1 MSSPALSGRMLYLV
15 GGAGNA
21 ERVDVS
27 DLFVKRL
34 AGYGLK
40 VDYVIFSR
48 EAAGVWRKTRWRG
61 AIAYTVGRSRR
72 RGFVGAAI
80 NKLIELTADL
90 QTCRLALIGPYDL
103 VQIRDKFVS
112 AVLCAWAARLRGIRF
127 VYWLSYPYA
136 EHRIAN
142 AEEGQAFL
150 PHLSLFA
157 AKFSAWLL
165 YKVILPRADHVFV
178 QSEQMLR
185 DVESNGIPATK
196 MTAVRMAVGEELLER
211 RAQVVA
217 DTVLYLGTLIRF
229 RRLDI
234 LLEAL
239 KLLKNEHPRAK
250 LIFVG
255 DGEDPRDR
263 QLLEARAVQLGVQE
277 SVEFTGMLPM
287 SDAHDR
293 VASAAVCVSPFYP
306 TPILRSTSPT
316 KLYEYM
322 ALGRP
327 VVVNRHPE
335 QSAVIAESGAGVC
348 VEWSARGF
356 ADGISMLLSNPVSAE
371 RMGARGRE
379 YARKRCIY
387 PVIAP
392 EVAAEYS
399 RMLPTPGGGVGTDP
413 G

>member
-1 MSSPALSGRMLYLV
+1 MSSPALRGRMLYLV

-27 DLFVKRL
+27 DLFARRL
-34 AGYGLK
+34 AGYGLQ

-48 EAAGVWRKTRWRG
+48 EAAGAWRKTPWRG
-61 AIAYTVGRSRR
+61 ATAYVVGRSRR
-72 RGFVGAAI
+72 RGLVGAAI
-80 NKLIELTADL
+80 NKLIELLADL
-90 QTCRLALIGPYDL
+90 RTCRLALTGTYDL

-112 AVLCAWAARLRGIRF
+112 AVLCGWAARLRGIRF

-142 AEEGQAFL
+142 AEAGEAFL
-150 PHLSLFA
+150 PRLSLLT

-185 DVESNGIPATK
+185 DVESNGIPAAK
-196 MTAVRMAVGEELLER
+196 MTAVRMAVGEELLEKR
-211 RAQVVA
+211 GQVVA
-217 DTVLYLGTLIRF
+217 GTVVYLGTLIRF
-229 RRLDI
+229 RRLDV

-239 KLLKNEHPRAK
+239 KLLKSEHPHAK

-255 DGEDPRDR
+255 DGEDPADR
-263 QLLEARAVQLGVQE
+263 QLLEERAVQLKVRD

-293 VASAAVCVSPFYP
+293 AASAAVCVSPFYP
-306 TPILRSTSPT
+306 TAVLKSTSPT

-348 VEWSARGF
+348 VEWSARAF
-356 ADGISMLLSNPVSAE
+356 ADGISALLSDPVRAE

-387 PVIAP
+387 PVIAR
-392 EVAAEYS
+392 EVAGAYS
-399 RMLPTPGGGVGTDP
+399 RMLPPPGAGVGTEA

>member
-1 MSSPALSGRMLYLV
+1 MSSPVLRGRVLYLV

-21 ERVDVS
+21 ERVDIS

-34 AGYGLK
+34 AGFGLH
-40 VDYVIFSR
+40 VDYIIFSR
-48 EAAGVWRKTRWRG
+48 EPAAGWRKIEWRG
-61 AIAYTVGRSRR
+61 ATAYSVGRSRR
-72 RGFVGAAI
+72 GGLAGAAI
-80 NKLIELTADL
+80 NKLIELGADL
-90 QTCRLALIGPYDL
+90 RTCGLALTGAYDL

-127 VYWLSYPYA
+127 VYWMSYPYA
-136 EHRIAN
+136 EQRIAN
-142 AEEGQAFL
+142 AEEGRAFL
-150 PHLSLFA
+150 PRLSLLVA
-157 AKFSAWLL
+157 RFSAWLL
-165 YKVILPRADHVFV
+165 YKVILPHADHVFV

-185 DVESNGIPATK
+185 DVESNGIPAAK
-196 MTAVRMAVGEELLER
+196 MTAVRMAVSEELLEKR
-211 RAQVVA
+211 GQVVP

-229 RRLDI
+229 RRLDV

-239 KLLKNEHPRAK
+239 KLLREQHPGAK

-263 QLLEARAVQLGVQE
+263 QLLEDRAVELGVRE

-287 SDAHDR
+287 SEAHDR
-293 VASAAVCVSPFYP
+293 AASAAVCVSPFFP
-306 TPILRSTSPT
+306 TPILKSTSPT

-348 VEWSARGF
+348 VEWSARAF
-356 ADGISMLLSNPVSAE
+356 ADGISLLLSDPARAE
-371 RMGARGRE
+371 SMGARGRE
-379 YARKRCIY
+379 YARTRCIY
-387 PVIAP
+387 PVIAR

-399 RMLPTPGGGVGTDP
+399 RLLP
-413 G
+413 